1 MRSPITLSV
10 AQPRCHPHDVEA
22 NAVEHAR
29 IVAGAGARVV
39 VFPELS
45 LTGYHF
51 DAQPIP
57 DGDRR
62 LAPLV
67 AACGEHGAIALVGAP
82 IAADGD
88 RHIAMLAVDGDG
100 ATAVYHKMFLGSAE
114 QAAFSP
120 GGEPAVLDV
129 DGWRLG
135 LAVCKDTG
143 VAAHAEA
150 TAELGIDVYVAG
162 VLETLDDAD
171 VQPER
176 ARAVVEHHGVW
187 VAIASFA
194 GSTGEGFDQAA
205 GGSAIW
211 APDGRLIASAGPDA
225 GAWATAVLTTT
236 D

>member
-1 MRSPITLSV
+1 MHSPITLAV

-22 NAVEHAR
+22 NADEHAR
-29 IVAGAGARVV
+29 LVAASGARVV

-51 DAQPIP
+51 DADPLP
-57 DGDRR
+57 DDDRR

-67 AACGEHGAIALVGAP
+67 AACGEHGATALAGAP
-82 IAADGD
+82 VVADGD
-88 RHIAMLAVDGDG
+88 RHIAVLAVDGFG
-100 ATAVYHKMFLGSAE
+100 ATVVYHKMFLGSAE
-114 QAAFSP
+114 RAAFTP
-120 GGEPAVLDV
+120 GGAPAVLDI
-129 DGWRLG
+129 DGWRFG

-143 VAAHAEA
+143 VAPHVEA
-150 TAELGIDVYVAG
+150 TVELGIDVYAAG
-162 VLETLDDAD
+162 VLETLDDAE

-176 ARAVVEHHGVW
+176 ARVIVERHGVW

-211 APDGRLIASAGPDA
+211 APDGKMIASAGPDV
-225 GAWATAVLTTT
+225 GAWAISVLTTA